1 MGGAS
6 ARLRVAFEPLQ
17 VGAHLG
23 SVLIAKIAVFLQRL
37 VDDPFEVNWE
47 VGIQAHRRNGISVK
61 NGVENDSRTLP
72 TERQRSRR
80 HLVENGTEGKQITAG
95 IQLLGAHLLR

>member
-23 SVLIAKIAVFLQRL
+23 SVLIAKIAVFLQGL
-37 VDDPFEVNWE
+37 VDDPLEFDWD
-47 VGIQAHRRNGISVK
+47 VGIQAHRMNGISVK
-61 NGVENDSRTLP
+61 NGVENDSRTFL
-72 TERQRSRR
+72 TKRKCFIR
-80 HLVENGTEGKQITAG
+80 HLLEKGSEGIKITSGSLILA
-95 IQLLGAHLLR
+95 